1 MSPQVNLVQ
10 VELARR
16 LRTQDALK
24 DELLLKL
31 LLVILVV
38 VAGTQN
44 IGFAV
49 VLVAHVLDG
58 ARNALND
65 LIAVKTGE
73 LLRIAPS

>member
-31 LLVILVV
+31 LLVIV

-58 ARNALND
+58 A
-65 LIAVKTGE
+65 
-73 LLRIAPS
+73 